1 MNVDRKTKALSTAF
15 ATAMALFV
23 LLALPGCTGSSEP
36 AASNEG
42 TAGAAQSQYV
52 AIARGRVDVEGGLAR
67 VVAQRDGVLSAVD
80 VQQGDDVKAGQVLAQ
95 LDPRAAQIELDGAKA
110 QVEQAR
116 AQLAQLQ
123 VKLNEAKQ
131 RAPRIAEAAR
141 AGAASGDAADEARNE
156 VASLQAQAD
165 AAKAALDA
173 AQQHVA
179 AAQLDVDAR
188 ALRAPVAGRIV
199 QRDAQIGQAVSA
211 QSGAALFTILPN
223 RPRIVRAEVDAD
235 DADKIKPG
243 MRAQVVRDTG
253 EGPDYVAK
261 VLRVGEVLGASTL
274 TDDPLARAAS
284 REVECVLRLEPAGS
298 APPLR
303 IGQRVLVRFPRSD
316 NG

>member
-1 MNVDRKTKALSTAF
+1 MSRFRNACLGLLVGASVALAACSH
-15 ATAMALFV
+15 
-23 LLALPGCTGSSEP
+23 GQQQDSS
-36 AASNEG
+36 
-42 TAGAAQSQYV
+42 AGAAAPAAQSRYV

-67 VVAQRDGVLSAVD
+67 VVAQRDGVISAVD
-80 VQQGDDVKAGQVLAQ
+80 AQQGDEVKAGQVLAQ
-95 LDPRAAQIELDGAKA
+95 LDPRAARVELDGAKA

-123 VKLNEAKQ
+123 VKLNEARQ
-131 RAPRIAEAAR
+131 RAPRIAEAAK

-173 AQQHVA
+173 ANQHVA

-188 ALRAPVAGRIV
+188 SLRAPVAGRVV

-211 QSGAALFTILPN
+211 QAGTALFVILPD

-235 DADKIKPG
+235 DADKVKPG

-253 EGPDYVAK
+253 EGPVYAAR
-261 VLRVGEVLGASTL
+261 VLRVGEILGPSTL
-274 TDDPLARAAS
+274 ADDPLARATS
-284 REVECVLRLEPAGS
+284 REVECVLQLEPAGS

-303 IGQRVLVRFPRSD
+303 IGQRVLVRFPRGSE
-316 NG
+316 

>member
-1 MNVDRKTKALSTAF
+1 MNVDRRRKMQGAAF
-15 ATAMALFV
+15 GTAMALFV
-23 LLALPGCTGSSEP
+23 LLALPGCTGSSQSASAKN
-36 AASNEG
+36 AA
-42 TAGAAQSQYV
+42 AGAAQSQYV
-52 AIARGRVDVEGGLAR
+52 AIARGRVDVQGGLAR
-67 VVAQRDGVLSAVD
+67 VVAQRDGVVSAFN
-80 VQQGDDVKAGQVLAQ
+80 VQQGDDVKAGQILAQ

-110 QVEQAR
+110 QVEQSR

-123 VKLNEAKQ
+123 VKFNEARQ
-131 RAPRIAEAAR
+131 RAPRIAEAAK

-188 ALRAPVAGRIV
+188 TLRAPVAGRIV

-211 QSGAALFTILPN
+211 QSGAALFTILPD

-253 EGPDYVAK
+253 EGPDYAAK

-274 TDDPLARAAS
+274 TEDPLARAAS
-284 REVECVLRLEPAGS
+284 REVECVLQLESAGS

-303 IGQRVLVRFPRSD
+303 IGQRVLVRFPH
-316 NG
+316 

>member
-1 MNVDRKTKALSTAF
+1 MSVDRKSKALGPAF
-15 ATAMALFV
+15 GTMMALLV
-23 LLALPGCTGSSEP
+23 LPAIPGCTSSGRP
-36 AASNEG
+36 ASAND
-42 TAGAAQSQYV
+42 TAAGAAQSQYV

-67 VVAQRDGVLSAVD
+67 VVAQRDGVVSAVD
-80 VQQGDDVKAGQVLAQ
+80 VQQGDAVKAGQALAQ
-95 LDPRAAQIELDGAKA
+95 LDPRAAKIELDTARA

-116 AQLAQLQ
+116 AQLAQLE
-123 VKLNEAKQ
+123 VKLKEAKQ
-131 RAPRIAEAAR
+131 RAPRIAEAAK

-156 VASLQAQAD
+156 VASLHAQAD

-179 AAQLDVDAR
+179 AAQLDVEAR
-188 ALRAPVAGRIV
+188 TLRAPVAGRIV

-211 QSGAALFTILPN
+211 QSGAALFTILPD

-253 EGPDYVAK
+253 DGPVYPAR

-274 TDDPLARAAS
+274 TEDPLARAAS
-284 REVECVLRLEPAGS
+284 REVECVLQLEPAGS
-298 APPLR
+298 VPPLR
-303 IGQRVLVRFPRSD
+303 IGQRVLVRFPR
-316 NG
+316 